1 MFRQIVKDALKSES
15 DCKDL
20 GDVRYIVGMEI
31 NCTDKG
37 IEIFQCGYIE
47 KLLLEY
53 GVLTF

>member
-1 MFRQIVKDALKSES
+1 MKSEF